1 MIAGID
7 EGVGRFVDEFVAVD
21 DHAHPL
27 PLGVEPAADLEHPMC
42 PYDHPL
48 PLRQRT
54 SNPEYVEAWRALWGY
69 EHSDATASH
78 LREVIEL
85 KQKTQAT
92 QGDAYNLWVLDQVN
106 VDTMIAIAYEPAPS
120 LPAPR
125 FRWCSFAD
133 WLMWPLEVQ
142 DPTEPQLVA
151 NYVREMHTAFDRAG
165 LDGAPPTLPDY
176 LDNVLRPE
184 IARRRDAGAVGL
196 KFQTPYYRA
205 IDFTEVPADEAGEI
219 YRRGIDS
226 GNIDTAAARVL
237 QDYLFVEIARA
248 AGTAGLPIQMHTGLG
263 AKPHFNTLGSNPLL
277 MESIFTAVPE
287 TRFLLLHAG
296 WPFDREA
303 VSALAHENVYMDIS
317 CATIHLYPRAL
328 ADILRPALEW
338 FPEKVIFG
346 TDAYSDRSL
355 AMLSGEPV
363 RPNFLTG
370 WEEKAWLM
378 NRTTRQALA
387 LALTEM
393 RHDGVLD
400 ADLVDE
406 RAHQVLRR
414 NASDLYGIGR

>member
-1 MIAGID
+1 MIKGTD
-7 EGVGRFVDEFVAVD
+7 EGVLRFVDELVAID

-27 PLGVEPAADLEHPMC
+27 PLGVEPPPDLAHPMC

-54 SNPEYVEAWRALWGY
+54 SNREYIDAWRALWSY
-69 EHSDATASH
+69 EHDDAGPAH
-78 LREVIEL
+78 LLELIEL
-85 KQKTQAT
+85 KQKVQAT
-92 QGDAYNLWVLDQVN
+92 HGDAYNLWVLDQLN
-106 VDTMIAIAYEPAPS
+106 VDTMIAIAYEPAPT
-120 LPAPR
+120 LPVPH

-142 DPTEPQLVA
+142 DPAEPQLVA
-151 NYVREMHTAFDRAG
+151 NYAREMDVALRRVD
-165 LDGAPPTLPDY
+165 LDAAPATLPDY
-176 LDNVLRPE
+176 LDLVLRPE
-184 IARRRDAGAVGL
+184 ICRRHAAGAVAL

-205 IDFTEVPADEAGEI
+205 IDFRAIPADQAEDI
-219 YRRGIDS
+219 YRRGHSAGHLD
-226 GNIDTAAARVL
+226 AVEARVL
-237 QDYLFVEIARA
+237 QDFLFIEIARA
-248 AGTAGLPIQMHTGLG
+248 AGIARLPIQMHTGLG

-287 TRFLLLHAG
+287 TQFLLLHAG
-296 WPFDREA
+296 WPFDRQA

-328 ADILRPALEW
+328 ADILRSALEW
-338 FPEKVIFG
+338 FPEKVLYG

-363 RPNFLTG
+363 RSNFLTG

-378 NRTTRQALA
+378 NRTARQALA

-393 RHDGVLD
+393 HQDGVLNVGH
-400 ADLVDE
+400 LDE
-406 RAHQVLRR
+406 RARQVLRG
-414 NASDLYGIGR
+414 NASELYEVG